1 MPVPRL
7 AAGAHPCAAP
17 ALTLQVHRG
26 VYETAVLLYDR
37 FLPLVQDH
45 LATSPFAK
53 VRNAP
58 PAACSVWVPRDG
70 HACSCAGAALT
81 GSVGQP
87 PPLPRPTPCPI
98 IKQPCRCFSST
109 DHAEVWHGQLTFCPA
124 RPARQV
130 AFTGHSLGG
139 SLGTVLMLMYVR
151 RGVLPKS
158 AISPVYT

>member
-1 MPVPRL
+1 M
-7 AAGAHPCAAP
+7 
-17 ALTLQVHRG
+17 
-26 VYETAVLLYDR
+26 YETAVLLYDR

-53 VRNAP
+53 V
-58 PAACSVWVPRDG
+58 AAAAADARVGWAMNLQTCTATVAARAVDCP
-70 HACSCAGAALT
+70 CSCCLDQACVSVTLLADAAT
-81 GSVGQP
+81 RP
-87 PPLPRPTPCPI
+87 PHHL
-98 IKQPCRCFSST
+98 
-109 DHAEVWHGQLTFCPA
+109 W
-124 RPARQV
+124 QV